1 MRKDGTL
8 IVLDKELSPASEA
21 YRKLRTNLQF
31 INQCNNVKSLL
42 FSSSLAGEGK
52 SVTVANIAVT
62 LAQAGKKVVIADCDL
77 RKPVQHLLFGR
88 RATGLTNVIRGER
101 TLAEVLQDTEVP
113 NLRLLASGARLP
125 NPSELLASE
134 KMTQLLQELTDSA
147 DYVIID
153 SPPILP
159 VTDTCILANQVD
171 GVVVV
176 LGAGIVRVEAA
187 QLAMEAL
194 ESVQAN
200 VVGVMINR
208 EEISNEQS
216 YYYSCH
222 SIKPSRSMT
231 EGNFVQH
238 SN

>member
-1 MRKDGTL
+1 MHKDGTL
-8 IVLDKELSPASEA
+8 IMLDKELSPVSEA

-31 INQCNNVKSLL
+31 INQCNSVKSLL

-62 LAQAGKKVVIADCDL
+62 LAQAGKKVVVADCDL

-113 NLRLLASGARLP
+113 NLRLLASGARPP
-125 NPSELLASE
+125 NPAELLASE
-134 KMTQLLQELTDSA
+134 KMTKLLRELTDSA

-194 ESVQAN
+194 ESVRAN

-208 EEISNEQS
+208 EEISREQA
-216 YYYSCH
+216 YYYSYH
-222 SIKPSRSMT
+222 NSKSSRVR
-231 EGNFVQH
+231 G
-238 SN
+238 

>member
-1 MRKDGTL
+1 MHKDGTL
-8 IVLDKELSPASEA
+8 IMLDKELSPVSEA

-31 INQCNNVKSLL
+31 INQCNSVKSLL

-62 LAQAGKKVVIADCDL
+62 LAQAGKKVVVADCDL

-113 NLRLLASGARLP
+113 NLRLLASGARPP
-125 NPSELLASE
+125 NPAELLASE
-134 KMTQLLQELTDSA
+134 KMTKLLRELTDSA

-194 ESVQAN
+194 ESVRAN

-208 EEISNEQS
+208 EEISREQA

-222 SIKPSRSMT
+222 NSKSSRVR
-231 EGNFVQH
+231 G
-238 SN
+238 